1 MKKYGFF
8 GGSFNPVT
16 KAHIELALE
25 IVEKYNLDKVI
36 FVPVGNAYKKS
47 ELADETHRWNMLK
60 IATKDYKQLEV
71 SDIELNKPNNLTT
84 LEAFKEIEKQYTN
97 IDKIYIIG
105 ADNLFKIISSKDC
118 EELVKNYN
126 YIVIQRDTIDC
137 KQIIETNDLLQQ
149 NQENFKIMENIK
161 HSNTSATE
169 VRNKVINRDKQLE
182 GLISKDV
189 VAYIKENKLYEER

>member
-16 KAHIELALE
+16 NGHIELALE

-36 FVPVGNAYKKS
+36 FVPVGNAYKKAD
-47 ELADETHRWNMLK
+47 LADATHRLNMLN
-60 IATKDYKQLEV
+60 IATKDYEQLEV

-84 LEAFKEIEKQYTN
+84 LEAFKEIEKQYPN
-97 IDKIYIIG
+97 IDKTYIIG
-105 ADNLFKIISSKDC
+105 ADNLYKIISSKDC
-118 EELVKNYN
+118 DDLVEKYN
-126 YIVIQRDTIDC
+126 YIVIQRETIDC

-161 HSNTSATE
+161 HSNTSSTE
-169 VRNKVINRDKQLE
+169 VRKRSMNADKDIEELICKEVIT
-182 GLISKDV
+182 
-189 VAYIKENKLYEER
+189 YIKENNLYR